1 MYWKYEMETRLKYFE
16 IRKELQKIKFATKA
30 FTHIPNKLSG
40 KKDQSKMLST
50 VLGKIFFLFR
60 QGLVTWRETNK

>member
-16 IRKELQKIKFATKA
+16 IRKEMQKIKFATKA

-40 KKDQSKMLST
+40 KKAQSKMLST